1 MVHVESSFSV
11 WFGDEEYTV
20 TMDPTIRELNLSYP
34 LSANESAAAM
44 VMVDW
49 WTPSETESHTFATVL
64 VGVVWI
70 FVVLVVMA
78 LTFVVVWGV
87 CFAIDKLGVNA
98 NSDEEMMVDIESR
111 VTAPS
116 TSEQSEVQR
125 P

>member
-1 MVHVESSFSV
+1 
-11 WFGDEEYTV
+11 
-20 TMDPTIRELNLSYP
+20 MDPTIRELNLSYP